1 MQLALVYQNQ
11 FPPILVGTTTTPDLV
26 KIVISGTISLNFNYD
41 KFWIRK
47 RVLSQFSKKNEMK
60 HLDEKYQTEMYVYS
74 YSVVLKWNLEAFRV
88 VKTWSSTLISV
99 WLVMFY

>member
-11 FPPILVGTTTTPDLV
+11 FPPILVGTTTPDLV

-47 RVLSQFSKKNEMK
+47 RVLSQFSKKMK
-60 HLDEKYQTEMYVYS
+60 WS
-74 YSVVLKWNLEAFRV
+74 
-88 VKTWSSTLISV
+88 TWMKSIKRKCTSIHIL
-99 WLVMFY
+99 

>member
-41 KFWIRK
+41 KF
-47 RVLSQFSKKNEMK
+47 
-60 HLDEKYQTEMYVYS
+60 
-74 YSVVLKWNLEAFRV
+74 
-88 VKTWSSTLISV
+88 
-99 WLVMFY
+99 

>member
-1 MQLALVYQNQ
+1 MQLFVSLSLYQNQ
-11 FPPILVGTTTTPDLV
+11 FPPILVVGTTTPPPLDLV

-47 RVLSQFSKKNEMK
+47 RVLSQFSKKKNEMK

-74 YSVVLKWNLEAFRV
+74 YSVVLKWNFEAFRV
-88 VKTWSSTLISV
+88 
-99 WLVMFY
+99 